1 MVCLTLIN
9 VYHNPIFTEPI
20 NLDKRLW
27 IMQLKE
33 TENIAVPTDNFQV
46 CNYPVVSHVQ
56 ISITITFYQHIRLP
70 QCVGIHVDT

>member
-1 MVCLTLIN
+1 
-9 VYHNPIFTEPI
+9 
-20 NLDKRLW
+20 
-27 IMQLKE
+27 MQLKE

-56 ISITITFYQHIRLP
+56 ISITITFHQHIRLP

>member
-1 MVCLTLIN
+1 M
-9 VYHNPIFTEPI
+9 YHNPIFTEPI